1 MGKASLS
8 SIARAYFDT
17 LHVGT
22 SGKTRFADVFLQI
35 LLPLLVGAALF
46 CSAALTEGNG
56 LVPFVVG
63 AFSDITAALS
73 IISALLCALAI
84 MVFQLRIQ
92 MAADDME
99 AVATKQ
105 ETQLVDEL
113 FSDVLWAVVCGFAAV
128 VLMIVAGSLGSDTVA
143 AWVLAA
149 VSLAVLLNFCAV
161 TCMCLKRMS
170 VAYSVV
176 SRSWTRRA
184 KRNRASGVK
193 E

>member
-1 MGKASLS
+1 MGKAGLT

-17 LHVGT
+17 LHAGT
-22 SGKTRFADVFLQI
+22 TGETRFADVFLQI
-35 LLPLLVGAALF
+35 LLPLIAGIVLF
-46 CSAALTEGNG
+46 CSAAFTEGNG
-56 LVPFVVG
+56 FVPFVVE

-73 IISALLCALAI
+73 IVSALLCALAI

-128 VLMIVAGSLGSDTVA
+128 VLMIVAGSLGSETVA
-143 AWVLAA
+143 AWALAA
-149 VSLAVLLNFCAV
+149 ISLAVLLNFCAV
-161 TCMCLKRMS
+161 TCMCLKRMGA
-170 VAYSVV
+170 AYSVV
-176 SRSWTRRA
+176 AGSWTRRA
-184 KRNRASGVK
+184 KRKRAREAG